1 MADWPVSGAPNR
13 IIISPHSAAA
23 LGVEFGAL
31 ASAAPASV
39 AHGTANLA
47 RFYPF
52 YLVEPM
58 VVVKFWWLNGATV
71 SGNTDVG
78 VYAADSNGGPGTRLG
93 SSGAVA
99 QATINVLQEND
110 VTDFL
115 LGRGVYYLGI
125 SSSSA
130 TATYFSNAINVH
142 FAKAIGWAQM
152 ASAHVLPATVT
163 PAVLAAAIQPFFGL
177 SGRTVLAT

>member
-1 MADWPVSGAPNR
+1 MADWPVSGSPNR
-13 IIISPHSAAA
+13 VIIGPHSAQAG
-23 LGVEFGAL
+23 GVEFAAL

-39 AHGTANLA
+39 AHGTINLA

-52 YLVEPM
+52 YLSEPI
-58 VVVKFWWLNGATV
+58 VVVKVWWINGATV
-71 SGNTDVG
+71 NGNTDVG
-78 VYAADSNGGPGTRLG
+78 IYTADGTRLI

-99 QATINVLQEND
+99 QATTGAMQEVD
-110 VTDFL
+110 TTDTL
-115 LGRGVYYLGI
+115 LGRGTYYAGI

-142 FAKAIGWAQM
+142 FAKSFGWAQM

-163 PAVLAAAIQPFFGL
+163 LAALAAAIQPMFGV
-177 SGRTVLAT
+177 SARTVLAT